1 VKSPDIHWFVGLP
14 GIGKTSSARG
24 ILAERSWS
32 YIESDSY
39 RENAWREFVNSSDSM
54 PEHQSKELREVYAE
68 AILTVA
74 AFVDL
79 HVRFSPFLV
88 RSILDQVSVG
98 LDSRV
103 VIEASILH
111 SMAIPS
117 HHEITVV
124 RLDRDL
130 HEERLSNSLSIDKLM
145 AERMCWTYTLSEF
158 LLSRHALITESFELD
173 IYTSWLP
180 RFE

>member
-1 VKSPDIHWFVGLP
+1 MKSPDIHWFIGLP
-14 GIGKTSSARG
+14 GIGKTTSAKK
-24 ILAERSWS
+24 ILAEKSWS

-39 RENAWREFVNSSDSM
+39 REDAWREFVNSSDSM
-54 PEHQSKELREVYAE
+54 PEHQSKKLGEVYAE
-68 AILTVA
+68 AMLTID

-88 RSILDQVSVG
+88 RKILDHAFVG
-98 LDSRV
+98 LASRV

-111 SMAIPS
+111 SMAIPRQ
-117 HHEITVV
+117 HEITVV

-130 HEERLSNSLSIDKLM
+130 HEERLSNFLSIDKVT
-145 AERMCWTYTLSEF
+145 AERMCWTYALSGF
-158 LLSRHALITESFELD
+158 QLSKEHCITQSFEVD
-173 IYTSWLP
+173 SHTSWLP